1 MELDALHVNET
12 DFLPELTPPAP
23 VVETQFAPV
32 A

>member
-12 DFLPELTPPAP
+12 GFLPELTLPAP